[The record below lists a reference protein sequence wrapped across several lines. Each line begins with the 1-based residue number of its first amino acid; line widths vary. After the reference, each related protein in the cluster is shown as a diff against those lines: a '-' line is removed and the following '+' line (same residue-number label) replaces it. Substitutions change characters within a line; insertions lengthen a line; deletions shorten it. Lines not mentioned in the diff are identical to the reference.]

1 MTVQLLDRELD
12 RLEGLWSDGLADAY
26 RDYLDAVQHFEPDL
40 QAKLAL
46 AAALI
51 ELGIRLQ
58 GLGGRA
64 APPTTLLM
72 GDLCL
77 ARGSRILA
85 DNAPL
90 AVQVAFAA
98 MLERIAP
105 IGAGYEHDDFTRRF
119 DIAVDEPVNGHAHC
133 RQLLLSAFLTLLVE
147 EGQLVLGRWQSI
159 FAVELD
165 GPRHR
170 ELALQLEGEF
180 ARPIAREIPESLVEV
195 E

>member
-1 MTVQLLDRELD
+1 
-12 RLEGLWSDGLADAY
+12 DGLADAY

-90 AVQVAFAA
+90 AVQVAFA
-98 MLERIAP
+98 R
-105 IGAGYEHDDFTRRF
+105 
-119 DIAVDEPVNGHAHC
+119 AVESVAAAAASEETAAAT
-133 RQLLLSAFLTLLVE
+133 RQLLQSA
-147 EGQLVLGRWQSI
+147 LGASR
-159 FAVELD
+159 
-165 GPRHR
+165 
-170 ELALQLEGEF
+170 
-180 ARPIAREIPESLVEV
+180 
-195 E
+195 